1 MMKNKILVISSSL
14 NPGSNSRKMA
24 LHVTDLLKQ
33 HADVE
38 LVDLQDVELPFC
50 DGGAAYGHA
59 NVVSMTSKIQ
69 NADCIIVAT
78 PIYNYNVSGALK
90 NLVELTG
97 SAWSEKLV
105 GFLCAAGGRSSYMS
119 VLSLANSL
127 MLDFRSIILPRFVY
141 AEGSDF
147 AGEKFEKEIHGRLQQ
162 FADAVVSMTGKLSAG
177 APTAVS

>member
-1 MMKNKILVISSSL
+1 MTHKILVISCSL
-14 NPGSNSRKMA
+14 NPDSNSRKMA
-24 LHVTDLLKQ
+24 HHVTELLKQ
-33 HADVE
+33 RADVE
-38 LVDLQDVELPFC
+38 LVDLQDMEMPFC

-59 NVVSMTSKIQ
+59 SVVAMTSKIQ

-147 AGEKFEKEIHGRLQQ
+147 SGQTIQKEIHGRLQQ
-162 FADAVVSMTGKLSAG
+162 FADAVVSMTNRLSA
-177 APTAVS
+177 ASTAVS